1 MMRRRGVR
9 NRAALAN
16 ALEVWAASR
25 ERAAR
30 ELSRQAASL
39 ADQGCND
46 DAAHFRSAARS
57 LSVKAVYER
66 ARAAALRSAA

>member
-1 MMRRRGVR
+1 M
-9 NRAALAN
+9 AN

-30 ELSRQAASL
+30 DLAKQAANL
-39 ADQGCND
+39 ADQGCNH
-46 DAAHFRSAARS
+46 DAAHLRSAARS
-57 LSVKAVYER
+57 LTVKAVHER